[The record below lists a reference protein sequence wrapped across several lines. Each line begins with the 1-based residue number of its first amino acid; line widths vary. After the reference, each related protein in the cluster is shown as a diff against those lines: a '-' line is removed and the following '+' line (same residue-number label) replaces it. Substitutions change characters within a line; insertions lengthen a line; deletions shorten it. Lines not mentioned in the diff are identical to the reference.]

1 MAHERTV
8 IALFANREDAQKA
21 MARLV
26 ERGIPPER
34 IGYLEPV
41 DERELKNPAKGATE
55 GIAVGA
61 TSGAVGGAILASV
74 MVAMVPGIGP
84 ALVAGALLPAVL
96 GAVAG
101 SAGGGTVGGL
111 LGTDLAGDD
120 ELFFMQEVQAGR
132 ILVSAEVERGEDETA
147 KLLEESGALEVDRL
161 GTAKLHARLRRLPEA
176 DTKGRS

>member
-8 IALFANREDAQKA
+8 VALYANREDAQKA
-21 MARLV
+21 MTRLA
-26 ERGIPPER
+26 ESGIPQEH

-41 DERELKNPAKGATE
+41 DERELKNPARGAAE
-55 GIAVGA
+55 GIAAGT
-61 TSGAVGGAILASV
+61 TSGAVVGAILASV

-84 ALVAGALLPAVL
+84 ALVAGSLLPAVL

-101 SAGGGTVGGL
+101 GAAGGTVGGL

-120 ELFFMQEVQAGR
+120 ELFFMQEVHAGR

-147 KLLEESGALEVDRL
+147 KLLAESGALEVDRL
-161 GTAKLHARLRRLPEA
+161 GTAKLHARLRRLPEN
-176 DTKGRS
+176 DRKRRS